1 MPKMN
6 HTKTLW
12 EIADS
17 QGGYFT
23 AKQAIQ
29 AGFADNTH
37 PYHVRVGNWLRGCRG
52 VYRLAKYPRGD
63 DGQLILWY
71 LWSRNRAD
79 QPQGVYSHLTALR
92 IHELSDAM
100 PSRLDM
106 IVPPNFRRNSPIPR
120 VLTLHCA
127 LLNESDIQRMPGFK
141 VTTPFRTVLDIV
153 EAGTVSREIVGQA
166 VREAR
171 ERGLITLVESTTARK
186 RKDIPRWASELFGAR
201 LK

>member
-1 MPKMN
+1 MPKTN
-6 HTKTLW
+6 HNKTLW
-12 EIADS
+12 ETADS

-23 AKQAIQ
+23 AKQAIK

-52 VYRLAKYPRGD
+52 VYRLTKYPRGD

-71 LWSRNRAD
+71 LWSRSRAD

-106 IVPPNFRRNSPIPR
+106 TVPPNFRRNSPIPR
-120 VLTLHCA
+120 VLTLHRA
-127 LLNESDIQRMPGFK
+127 LLEESDIQGMPGFK

-166 VREAR
+166 IREAR
-171 ERGLITLVESTTARK
+171 ARGLMTLAESATARK
-186 RKDIPRWASELFGAR
+186 RRDLPRWVNELFGER